1 MSVNDRVR
9 QIREAGGYTLRKFA
23 DRIGISDSGVSQI
36 EKGKSGVSDQTIRS
50 ICREFGVNELW
61 LRTGEGDMYAEQS
74 RQQEMS
80 RLVRDLM
87 ADSPESFRVAL
98 VTTLLRFDPDG
109 PEWEILERIYH
120 SIEKELDHE

>member
-1 MSVNDRVR
+1 MQSRLKK
-9 QIREAGGYTLRKFA
+9 IRADFKLTQVKFA
-23 DRIGISDSGVSQI
+23 ESLTLSQNYIAQVEIGKKDLGDRA
-36 EKGKSGVSDQTIRS
+36 IRD
-50 ICREFGVNELW
+50 ICRIYGVNELW
-61 LRTGEGDMYAEQS
+61 LRTGEGNMYAEQS

-87 ADSPESFRVAL
+87 ADSPERFRVAL

-109 PEWEILERIYH
+109 PEWEILEHIYH

>member
-1 MSVNDRVR
+1 MKDR
-9 QIREAGGYTLRKFA
+9 IREIRKANGLTQEAFA
-23 DRIGISDSGVSQI
+23 ERLCMTRNYITQLEMGAKEPGDR
-36 EKGKSGVSDQTIRS
+36 TIRD

-61 LRTGEGDMYAEQS
+61 LRTGEGNMYAEQS

>member
-1 MSVNDRVR
+1 MKDR
-9 QIREAGGYTLRKFA
+9 IREIRKANGLTQEAFA
-23 DRIGISDSGVSQI
+23 ERLCMTRNYITQLEMGAKEPGDR
-36 EKGKSGVSDQTIRS
+36 TIRD

-61 LRTGEGDMYAEQS
+61 LRTGEGEMYAEQS

-87 ADSPESFRVAL
+87 ADSPERFRVAL

>member
-1 MSVNDRVR
+1 MKERIKQVR
-9 QIREAGGYTLRKFA
+9 KEAGLSQTKFG
-23 DRIGISDSGVSQI
+23 DRIGVTLSAVQKWEMGHNVPDSS
-36 EKGKSGVSDQTIRS
+36 S
-50 ICREFGVNELW
+50 IKLICDKFGINETW
-61 LRTGEGDMYAEQS
+61 LRTGAGEMKSANS
-74 RQQEMS
+74 RSVEMAA
-80 RLVRDLM
+80 LVKDLM